1 VVNLLRLQAVPVPS
15 AALVVRSGGQ
25 QQQMQVTF
33 TAGPEVVHGVLIPAV
48 R

>member
-1 VVNLLRLQAVPVPS
+1 VVH
-15 AALVVRSGGQ
+15 SGGLQQQ